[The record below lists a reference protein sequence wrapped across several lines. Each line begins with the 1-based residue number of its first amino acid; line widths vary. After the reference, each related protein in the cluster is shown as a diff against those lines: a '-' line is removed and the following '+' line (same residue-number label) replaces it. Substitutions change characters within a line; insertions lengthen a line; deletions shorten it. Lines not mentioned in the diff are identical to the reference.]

1 MNKGLNQFIKERD
14 KINRE
19 LWEAYY
25 EARKPMEEIIKKWID
40 AREEMNRPVRE
51 YLHKKLMDELDI

>member
-14 KINRE
+14 KINQE